1 MASTAPASHTATT
14 SRTRAA
20 VQPFS
25 NPKAGGFSLTDSL
38 SAPTL
43 PQRKD
48 LGPSPEFAIGLVAR
62 DGKPKGTQDRTVPCT
77 TANHQFAMANITT
90 WTPTRLPEARSQ
102 TANTVGE
109 LALVG
114 TDDGNC
120 TSSAVEA
127 TRQVLQSAPQTIRSA
142 ENVY

>member
-20 VQPFS
+20 VWLVS
-25 NPKAGGFSLTDSL
+25 SPKAGKRLCTSSTPL
-38 SAPTL
+38 
-43 PQRKD
+43 R
-48 LGPSPEFAIGLVAR
+48 GPSARIWEHSAAFAIGLVAR
-62 DGKPKGTQDRTVPCT
+62 VGKPKGDQDRMVPCT